1 MVFII
6 RDRAEQDR
14 SGAPAP
20 ARTTDEPLSY
30 TVSGN
35 DKARPAP
42 PSFVD
47 HSAGSCEISS
57 PIHFSTDLA
66 GGRLT

>member
-20 ARTTDEPLSY
+20 ARAADEPLSY

-35 DKARPAP
+35 DKACPAP
-42 PSFVD
+42 PHLWITLQVAEKSLLQ
-47 HSAGSCEISS
+47 
-57 PIHFSTDLA
+57 STLA
-66 GGRLT
+66 RI